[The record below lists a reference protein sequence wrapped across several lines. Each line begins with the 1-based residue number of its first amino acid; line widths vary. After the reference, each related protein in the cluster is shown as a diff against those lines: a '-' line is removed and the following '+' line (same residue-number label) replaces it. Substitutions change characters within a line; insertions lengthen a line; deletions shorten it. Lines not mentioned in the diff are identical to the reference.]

1 MGDTIRKQ
9 RGAEAVQSRD
19 TSPQTVDDPFL
30 ELLESVEIDDE
41 PLTDED
47 RAAIRDGWDAYVRG
61 ESRSWE
67 DVRRSLLKDDEFSAS
82 PAP

>member
-1 MGDTIRKQ
+1 MGDTMRKQ
-9 RGAEAVQSRD
+9 SGAEAVQSRD
-19 TSPQTVDDPFL
+19 TSPLTVDDPFL
-30 ELLESVEIDDE
+30 ELLESVETDDE

-67 DVRRSLLKDDEFSAS
+67 DVRRSLFEDDESAVS